1 MMKTLD
7 GYFIFHRAILSL
19 VLTLMGGSVFAAGQT
34 LRLEDTNSRIVVEN
48 ALIQGDETTIFFWTW
63 PYMGDPNAGKPCPLN
78 FYSITLRPGI
88 PSAQPETIAQGV
100 CGGITAKGGILDN
113 GDALIMVRDR
123 LERWRGGEK
132 ISSESFSSI
141 GATTK
146 LRVTTDDTG
155 AQFYDISST
164 GDVVMAIPVGGRIAK
179 DFPDASLI
187 LAGLK
192 PDGEKHWKVN
202 VSDVGN
208 YFTIK
213 NLWAAQD
220 GGALLYIS
228 TYNMD
233 STLALEELQLMFITA
248 DGTLSR
254 FKLMELEDQ
263 PEVESARIEST
274 DDLQKFLEQQRN
286 AQLKSIETPTA
297 RQEKIEMLSARPR
310 NGGGFDVLLHR
321 TGGAGGRAGHFLY
334 RFAPNNSLQSET
346 ILGAYIEEYGLEDWF
361 DFYVSDNQLVLL
373 SRALVT
379 QHSINVR
386 SNKWMQNVVS
396 WIDLDT
402 GLPVSR
408 LIPLDERYLEAA
420 MTSGD
425 ENRQY
430 LEGQPGGEPVML
442 SSVGGVPLSVGLG
455 FLRGRFT
462 LRLNEA
468 TEDLLV
474 FTEAIDD
481 RNAKVAKESARQQRK
496 ANREASMQQMND
508 EMAANVGMTPEE
520 YNALSNK
527 EQKEAMIR
535 EGDPDAMIAAMMT
548 QFQELQQSMGSSG
561 QSPEMNAQ
569 MQAAMAQVQQNM
581 QGAGYAVPGSVAGT
595 ALPTAAAQTK
605 TSSQAIVPVKIL
617 TVDALLRGHVQ
628 FNDPDGKPT
637 TMAVINRETGE
648 ELLNKEYADGVIDE
662 YLNFGRYK
670 LPLEQIG
677 VVIKNSRSD
686 VLEDLTPKISP

>member
-7 GYFIFHRAILSL
+7 GYFIFHRAILCL
-19 VLTLMGGSVFAAGQT
+19 ALTLMGGSVFAAGQT

-48 ALIQGDETTIFFWTW
+48 VLIQGDETTIFFWTW

-141 GATTK
+141 GATSK
-146 LRVTTDDTG
+146 LRVTTDQTG
-155 AQFYDISST
+155 AQFYDISPT
-164 GDVVMAIPVGGRIAK
+164 GDVVMAIPVGGQIAK

-187 LAGLK
+187 LASLK
-192 PDGEKHWKVN
+192 PGGEKRWQLKLN
-202 VSDVGN
+202 DVGE

-213 NLWAAQD
+213 NLWAARD

-228 TYNMD
+228 TYKMD
-233 STLALEELQLMFITA
+233 SPVGLEELQLILISA
-248 DGTLSR
+248 DGTQSR
-254 FKLMELEDQ
+254 FKLMESNAT
-263 PEVESARIEST
+263 PSAR
-274 DDLQKFLEQQRN
+274 
-286 AQLKSIETPTA
+286 P
-297 RQEKIEMLSARPR
+297 EKIKMLSARPR
-310 NGGGFDVLLHR
+310 DGGGFDVLFHR

-334 RFAPNNSLQSET
+334 RFAADSSQQST
-346 ILGAYIEEYGLEDWF
+346 TALGGHIEQHGLEAWV
-361 DFYVSDNQLVLL
+361 DFYVSGDQLVLL

-379 QHSINVR
+379 QHSIKVR

-396 WIDLDT
+396 WIDLET
-402 GLPVSR
+402 GMPVSR

-425 ENRQY
+425 ENRQN

-442 SSVGGVPLSVGLG
+442 ASVGGVPLSVSLG

-468 TEDLLV
+468 TEELLV
-474 FTEAIDD
+474 FTEAIDE
-481 RNAKVAKESARQQRK
+481 RNAKVAKERARQQRK
-496 ANREASMQQMND
+496 VNREASMQQMND
-508 EMAANVGMTPEE
+508 DMAANVGMTPEE

-535 EGDPDAMIAAMMT
+535 EGDPDAMMAAMMK
-548 QFQELQQSMGSSG
+548 QAQELQQSMGSSG

-569 MQAAMAQVQQNM
+569 MQAAMAQVQQTM
-581 QGAGYAVPGSVAGT
+581 QGAGYAMPDSASGT
-595 ALPTAAAQTK
+595 AVPTP
-605 TSSQAIVPVKIL
+605 SPQAKPSDQDIALVEIL
-617 TVDALLRGHVQ
+617 TVDTLMRGHVQ
-628 FNDPDGKPT
+628 FNNPDGEPT
-637 TMAVINRETGE
+637 TMVVINRGTGE
-648 ELLNKEYADGVIDE
+648 ELLNKEYADGIIDE